1 MTISYGENWRN
12 NCWCVDK
19 GAELYSTLK
28 AAIMFMSKALKERGR
43 ILILG
48 EQGVN
53 RSATLAVSFLMNEKL
68 CTLEDAFYYVKSLR
82 PSCQPC
88 PLYMDLLSKYEVE
101 LFGKKLSSVEDLWWW
116 WWKFFLFFLFLFEK
130 YQSFTQSTVFHFCL
144 ININQELFLVF
155 MFG

>member
-1 MTISYGENWRN
+1 M
-12 NCWCVDK
+12 
-19 GAELYSTLK
+19 YSTLK

-101 LFGKKLSSVEDLWWW
+101 LFGKKLSSVEDLW
-116 WWKFFLFFLFLFEK
+116 
-130 YQSFTQSTVFHFCL
+130 
-144 ININQELFLVF
+144 
-155 MFG
+155 